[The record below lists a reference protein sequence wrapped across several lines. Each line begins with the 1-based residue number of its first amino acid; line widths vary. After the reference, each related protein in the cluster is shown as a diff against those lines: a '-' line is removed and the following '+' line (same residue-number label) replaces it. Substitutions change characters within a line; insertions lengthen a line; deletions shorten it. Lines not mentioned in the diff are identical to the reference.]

1 MNKSELIEAI
11 AEKADISQKAATAA
25 LNGIIDAV
33 TAELSK
39 PDGEVVLVGFGTF
52 KTTPRTARV
61 GRNPSTGKSIQIA
74 ASNVPG
80 FKAGAVLKRTLN
92 S

>member
-1 MNKSELIEAI
+1 MNKSEMIDAI
-11 AEKADISQKAATAA
+11 AEKADISKAHAAAA
-25 LNGIIDAV
+25 LNGFIEAV
-33 TAELSK
+33 TDELRK

-52 KTTPRTARV
+52 RVASRAARV

-92 S
+92 P

>member
-1 MNKSELIEAI
+1 MNKSEMIDAI
-11 AEKADISQKAATAA
+11 AEKADISKAHATAA
-25 LNGIIDAV
+25 LNGFIEAV
-33 TAELSK
+33 TDELRK

-52 KTTPRTARV
+52 KVASRAARV
-61 GRNPSTGKSIQIA
+61 GRNPSTGKAIQIA

-92 S
+92 P